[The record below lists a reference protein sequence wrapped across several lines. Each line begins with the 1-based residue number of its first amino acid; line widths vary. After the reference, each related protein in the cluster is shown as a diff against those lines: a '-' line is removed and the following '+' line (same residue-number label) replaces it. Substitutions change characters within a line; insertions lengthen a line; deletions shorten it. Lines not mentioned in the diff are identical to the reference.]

1 LCWIQGG
8 FIFIA
13 MNEFLQTV
21 FLDNNVQDYLIVAGV
36 ILVAYL
42 LKRINGRYVS
52 RIFFYLMK
60 QLGKDIDREPYM
72 RLVLVPM
79 ENFFFFLI
87 SYIALV
93 NLKFPS
99 LFLVKFLKT
108 DTSKV
113 ADMLGTTIVILA
125 FFRMLLR
132 GIDYVA
138 LVMEK
143 KANIT
148 PDQTDNQL
156 VVFFKDFLKVLLVII
171 GFLSLLKFAF
181 NQNISQILAGLSIV
195 GAAIA
200 LAARESLENL
210 IASFVIFFDKPFSM
224 GDTLKVNNISG
235 TVERIGLRSTRI
247 RTADK
252 TYVTMPNKQMVDSIV
267 DNLSLR
273 TQRRGELKLELDLDT
288 PSEKIQQALTG
299 IGKLLE
305 HSLIMSKTVWLTD
318 ITADAYLLQCEYF
331 TRDIE
336 LGQFN
341 LFKQDFNLKVIQLLE
356 SLDIELAG
364 SAKRT
369 EVTLRNEK

>member
-1 LCWIQGG
+1 
-8 FIFIA
+8 
-13 MNEFLQTV
+13 MNELLHTV
-21 FLDNNVQDYLIVAGV
+21 FLDNTVQDYLIVAGV
-36 ILVAYL
+36 ILLAYL
-42 LKRINGRYVS
+42 LKRINGKYVS
-52 RIFFYLMK
+52 RMFFYLMK

-87 SYIALV
+87 SYIALIS
-93 NLKFPS
+93 LKFPS
-99 LFLVKFLKT
+99 LFMVKFLKT
-108 DTSKV
+108 DTSRV
-113 ADMLGTTIVILA
+113 ADMLATTIVILA

-224 GDTLKVNNISG
+224 GDTLKVNNITG

-288 PSEKIQQALTG
+288 PSEKIQHALTG

-305 HSLIMSKTVWLTD
+305 HSLIMNKTVWLTD
-318 ITADAYLLQCEYF
+318 ITADAYLLHCEYF

-341 LFKQDFNLKVIQLLE
+341 LFKQDFNLNVIQLLE

-369 EVTLRNEK
+369 EVTLKNEK